1 MLHAIVDGIARVGD
15 PVALFYLVIATFI
28 GVVFGLLPGL
38 SGLTA
43 LALLLPLIYGM
54 EPGAGLAFLLAAHSV
69 VNTGGSVTAILLG
82 IPGAP
87 ANTATLIDGF
97 PLAKKGRGGE
107 ALGAA
112 LAASGIGGVIGVVF
126 LVVLLPVLQ
135 PIVLLF
141 GSPETFC
148 LVIMGITFIAALGQ
162 QNLAIGLVSAGF
174 GMYLSFFGYQ
184 QVSGVPRYWLDF
196 DYLLNGFR
204 LVPLA
209 LGLFAIPE
217 LVSLARTGGS
227 IASDDASRSI
237 LQADVI
243 KGFRTTVARR
253 WLVLR
258 SAVIGVLIG
267 VIPGIGGETAPWVA
281 YASAR
286 QSSPEGD
293 RFGEGAIDGVI
304 APESANNSKE
314 GGALVPTLAFG
325 IPGSS
330 AMALLLGGFFL
341 VGLEPGPDF
350 LKKHMDIAISLALTV
365 ALANIL
371 AAVLL
376 LAVARR
382 LAAITRVRGH
392 LLAPTLLILLIVG
405 TYSVANSTTDVLFMF
420 VFGVLGV
427 FLREAG
433 FNRPALLLG
442 FVLAPLAETYLHI
455 SLQVQG
461 WSFLLRP
468 IALIILGLTLLGLL
482 WPVIRRMLPRRRA

>member
-1 MLHAIVDGIARVGD
+1 MLDSVLDGIARVGD
-15 PVALFYLVIATFI
+15 PTALLYLVVATLI
-28 GVVFGLLPGL
+28 GVVFGVLPGL

-54 EPGAGLAFLLAAHSV
+54 EPGAGLAFLLAAHAV

-87 ANTATLIDGF
+87 ANTATLVDGF
-97 PLAKKGRGGE
+97 PMAKQGRGGE

-126 LVVLLPVLQ
+126 LILLLPVLQ

-148 LVIMGITFIAALGQ
+148 LVIMGITFIAGLGH

-174 GMYLSFFGYQ
+174 GMYLGFFGYQ
-184 QVSGVPRYWLDF
+184 QVSGVPRYWLDY

-204 LVPLA
+204 LIPLA

-217 LVSLARTGGS
+217 LVSLARTGGTIARDGASTS
-227 IASDDASRSI
+227 IATSAVF
-237 LQADVI
+237 A
-243 KGFRTTVARR
+243 GFRTAVSRR

-258 SAVIGVLIG
+258 SSMIGVVIGI
-267 VIPGIGGETAPWVA
+267 IPGIGGETSPWVA

-286 QSSPEGD
+286 QTSKEAD
-293 RFGEGAIDGVI
+293 QFGKGAIDGVI

-341 VGLEPGPDF
+341 VGLEPGPEF
-350 LKKHMDIAISLALTV
+350 LKKHMDIAVSLALTV

-371 AAVLL
+371 AVVILL
-376 LAVARR
+376 GVARR
-382 LAAITRVRGH
+382 LAAITKVRGH
-392 LLAPTLLILLIVG
+392 LLAPSLLILLILG
-405 TYSVANSTTDVLFMF
+405 TYSVANSTTDVMFMF
-420 VFGVLGV
+420 AFGVL
-427 FLREAG
+427 LREAG

-455 SLQVQG
+455 SLNVQG

-468 IALIILGLTLLGLL
+468 IALTILGLTLLGLL
-482 WPVIRRMLPRRRA
+482 WPVIRRALRRVRP

>member
-1 MLHAIVDGIARVGD
+1 MLDSVLDGLARVGD
-15 PVALFYLVIATFI
+15 PTALLYLVIATLI
-28 GVVFGLLPGL
+28 GVVFGVLPGL

-54 EPGAGLAFLLAAHSV
+54 EPGAGLAFLLAAHAV

-87 ANTATLIDGF
+87 ANTATLVDGF
-97 PLAKKGRGGE
+97 PMAKQGRGGE

-126 LVVLLPVLQ
+126 LIILLPVLQ

-148 LVIMGITFIAALGQ
+148 LVIMGITFIAGLGH
-162 QNLAIGLVSAGF
+162 QNLTIGLISAGF
-174 GMYLSFFGYQ
+174 GMYLGFFGYQ
-184 QVSGVPRYWLDF
+184 QVSGVPRYWLDY

-204 LVPLA
+204 LIPLA

-217 LVSLARTGGS
+217 LVSLAASGGTIARDGARTGVL
-227 IASDDASRSI
+227 R
-237 LQADVI
+237 ADVY
-243 KGFRTTVARR
+243 KGFRTAVSRK

-258 SAVIGVLIG
+258 SSMIGVVIGI
-267 VIPGIGGETAPWVA
+267 IPGIGGETSPWVA

-286 QSSPEGD
+286 QTSPEGD
-293 RFGEGAIDGVI
+293 KFGKGAIDGVI

-341 VGLEPGPDF
+341 VGLEPGPEF
-350 LKKHMDIAISLALTV
+350 LKKHMDIAVSLALTV

-371 AAVLL
+371 AVVVLL
-376 LAVARR
+376 GVARH
-382 LAAITRVRGH
+382 LAAITKVRGH
-392 LLAPTLLILLIVG
+392 LLAPSLLVLLILG
-405 TYSVANSTTDVLFMF
+405 TYSVANSTTDVMFMF
-420 VFGVLGV
+420 GFGVLGV
-427 FLREAG
+427 LLREAG

-455 SLQVQG
+455 SLNVQG

-468 IALIILGLTLLGLL
+468 ISLGILGLTLLALL
-482 WPVIRRMLPRRRA
+482 WPMIRRSLRKIRT

>member
-1 MLHAIVDGIARVGD
+1 MLDSVLDGLARVGD
-15 PVALFYLVIATFI
+15 PTALLYLVIATLI
-28 GVVFGLLPGL
+28 GVVFGVLPGL

-54 EPGAGLAFLLAAHSV
+54 EPGAGLAFLLAAHAV

-87 ANTATLIDGF
+87 ANTATLVDGF
-97 PLAKKGRGGE
+97 PMAKQGRGGE

-126 LVVLLPVLQ
+126 LIILLPVLQ

-148 LVIMGITFIAALGQ
+148 LVIMGITFIAGLGH
-162 QNLAIGLVSAGF
+162 QNLTIGLISAGF
-174 GMYLSFFGYQ
+174 GMYLGFFGYQ
-184 QVSGVPRYWLDF
+184 QVSGVPRYWLDY

-204 LVPLA
+204 LIPLA

-217 LVSLARTGGS
+217 LVSLAASGGTIARDGARTGVL
-227 IASDDASRSI
+227 R
-237 LQADVI
+237 ADVY
-243 KGFRTTVARR
+243 KGFRTAVSRK

-258 SAVIGVLIG
+258 LSMIGVVIGI
-267 VIPGIGGETAPWVA
+267 IPGIGGETSPWVA

-286 QSSPEGD
+286 QTSPEGD
-293 RFGEGAIDGVI
+293 KFGKGAIDGVI

-341 VGLEPGPDF
+341 VGLEPGPEF
-350 LKKHMDIAISLALTV
+350 LKKHMDIAVSLALTV

-371 AAVLL
+371 AV
-376 LAVARR
+376 
-382 LAAITRVRGH
+382 
-392 LLAPTLLILLIVG
+392 
-405 TYSVANSTTDVLFMF
+405 
-420 VFGVLGV
+420 
-427 FLREAG
+427 
-433 FNRPALLLG
+433 
-442 FVLAPLAETYLHI
+442 
-455 SLQVQG
+455 
-461 WSFLLRP
+461 
-468 IALIILGLTLLGLL
+468 
-482 WPVIRRMLPRRRA
+482 